1 MTTTLTPDVQKSVIG
16 KYLTFRL
23 GMEGYAVSVDDVLEI
38 VRDQR
43 ITRVP
48 CVPAHIRGVV
58 NLRGK
63 VVPVYDLRQKLNL
76 MSELDQKTLCMIVA
90 QVNLPQK
97 GPTIAAMVVDSVEAV
112 IELSHC
118 VYEETPELGTS
129 VHKEWTDG
137 IIDVHGQSF
146 TLLNLTRL
154 LEDEKVEI

>member
-1 MTTTLTPDVQKSVIG
+1 MTTTLTPDVQKNVTG

-23 GMEGYAVSVDDVLEI
+23 GSEGYAVSVDDVLEI

-48 CVPAHIRGVV
+48 CVPAYIRGVV

-63 VVPVYDLRQKLNL
+63 VVPVYDLREKLNL
-76 MSELDQKTLCMIVA
+76 MESAEEKKVCMIVTQVSLA
-90 QVNLPQK
+90 QR

-112 IELSHC
+112 IELSNC
-118 VYEETPELGTS
+118 AYEETPDLGTC
-129 VHKEWTDG
+129 VHKEWTEG

-146 TLLNLTRL
+146 TLLSLTRL
-154 LEDEKVEI
+154 LEDEKVQV